1 MSSNAEQTFYADAVL
16 FDMDGTLTDSIAAV
30 EAAWGKVANDIG
42 QDPAYVIA
50 ATHGKRAVDNLAQF
64 KPHIKEHEMDRE
76 VQAFEESILYF
87 ADAYN
92 KHGPGSLQNSP
103 VNSGATTPALSPSSS
118 TPASRTSSRASSFV
132 GTLAQLTP
140 FRRPSFLHRVS
151 SLLSMSPTIRE
162 GDSAALENPI
172 SEEGSDEN
180 MNVEDWKTMIQ
191 KKHQLEAWQLE
202 AAAVDRSVRILPGVK
217 RVMDSIPKGRYAV
230 ATSGAR
236 TYAYGCM
243 TRVGITPPEVTIT
256 ADDKRLKAGKPAP
269 DPFLL
274 AAKELGFD
282 PKRCVV
288 FEDSPSGI
296 RAGVASGATVIA
308 VCTSHERSKIENC
321 GAHYIVD
328 NMEQVE
334 ITPEGEGENLRL
346 KFTIKPK
353 PAEQTQTQAQ
363 ETQQHPIQLQ
373 QSPAALPQP
382 QQQQQS
388 SHPLAQPPITAPQP
402 IAAQ

>member
-1 MSSNAEQTFYADAVL
+1 MSSNAETTFYADAVL

-30 EAAWGKVANDIG
+30 EAAWGKVATDIG

-64 KPHIKEHEMDRE
+64 KPSIKQHEMDNE

-103 VNSGATTPALSPSSS
+103 VNSPVNSGATTPALTPSSS
-118 TPASRTSSRASSFV
+118 NPASRASSRTSSFV

-151 SLLSMSPTIRE
+151 SLLTMSPSIRE
-162 GDSAALENPI
+162 ADSESLENPI
-172 SEEGSDEN
+172 AEEESTD
-180 MNVEDWKTMIQ
+180 DWKAIIA

-230 ATSGAR
+230 ATSGAK
-236 TYAYGCM
+236 TYAFGCM

-282 PKRCVV
+282 AKRCVV

-328 NMEQVE
+328 TMEQIE

-353 PAEQTQTQAQ
+353 PE
-363 ETQQHPIQLQ
+363 E
-373 QSPAALPQP
+373 QP
-382 QQQQQS
+382 QQLAQPQQS
-388 SHPLAQPPITAPQP
+388 QHPLAAPPITASQP
-402 IAAQ
+402 IAA

>member
-1 MSSNAEQTFYADAVL
+1 MSSNTETTFYADAVL

-92 KHGPGSLQNSP
+92 KHGPGSLPNSP
-103 VNSGATTPALSPSSS
+103 AASGATTPALTPSSS
-118 TPASRTSSRASSFV
+118 NPASRSSSRASSFV
-132 GTLAQLTP
+132 GTLAQLAP

-151 SLLSMSPTIRE
+151 SLLTMSPTIRE
-162 GDSAALENPI
+162 NEEVLENPI
-172 SEEGSDEN
+172 SEEGDEAT
-180 MNVEDWKTMIQ
+180 EDWKTMVQ
-191 KKHQLEAWQLE
+191 KKHQLDAWQLE

-230 ATSGAR
+230 ATSGAK

-282 PKRCVV
+282 AKRCVV

-346 KFTIKPK
+346 RFTIKPK
-353 PAEQTQTQAQ
+353 AAVQQKEAAQ
-363 ETQQHPIQLQ
+363 P
-373 QSPAALPQP
+373 
-382 QQQQQS
+382 QQS
-388 SHPLAQPPITAPQP
+388 SHPLAAPPITAP
-402 IAAQ
+402 ISA